1 MKAMSS
7 FIFVIILK
15 SYKVFHFRSNF
26 YFSRNG
32 RQKHCERQR
41 SGPLIL
47 GEFIIRRELLL
58 IAAKISQATES
69 PGEYRY
75 TAKTRDD
82 VIVVEILDPVCL
94 DNMTGMPYPD
104 TVVVTINGKK
114 LQGCGGAPEK
124 LLQGVQ
130 WEVDTLD
137 GAGLIADSRITVVF
151 GEKRVS
157 GHSSCNRYIADY
169 KLTGESLSIS
179 EPASTRKA
187 CRVDIMAQEK
197 RFLRMLKNVTR
208 FGVVSDDRIKLITK
222 AHDNITLQK

>member
-1 MKAMSS
+1 MKDYRAHGNEPFWSLELDNGAI
-7 FIFVIILK
+7 IFD
-15 SYKVFHFRSNF
+15 
-26 YFSRNG
+26 
-32 RQKHCERQR
+32 
-41 SGPLIL
+41 PLH
-47 GEFIIRRELLL
+47 GDL
-58 IAAKISQATES
+58 IAAKILQTAEI

-82 VIVVEILDPVCL
+82 VIVVEILDQVCL

-104 TVVVTINGKK
+104 TVMVTINGKK

-137 GAGLIADSRITVVF
+137 GASVIPNSRIAVEF
-151 GEKRVS
+151 GKQHVT
-157 GHSSCNRYIADY
+157 GHSSCNRYVTEY

-187 CRVDIMAQEK
+187 CRVDIMEQEK
-197 RFLRMLKNVTR
+197 RFLRMLQNVTGFR
-208 FGVVSDDRIKLITK
+208 VVSDDRIKLITRD
-222 AHDNITLQK
+222 HGNITLQK